1 MAGVCGKYVKKF
13 NEASHIL
20 FNGHLDDPN
29 FRSIA
34 IQKIKS
40 IDGENIETEKSGT
53 LKIKSGEKE
62 SVVLEYQGFFG
73 KQKTT
78 GNPFKDDSTP
88 IVGC

>member
-13 NEASHIL
+13 RDASHVL

>member
-13 NEASHIL
+13 SEASHVL
-20 FNGHLDDPN
+20 FAGHLDDPF
-29 FRSIA
+29 FRNIA

-40 IDGENIETEKSGT
+40 TDGKSIITEKSGT

-62 SVVLEYQGFFG
+62 SVALEYQGFFG